1 MTCSLMAHRAVPC
14 HVVACH
20 AVFCHD
26 VRGGVVVP
34 GLERGFGV
42 ASLQGQWVPV
52 GLMGAVGFP
61 VGLSGFYGVPVGYY

>member
-1 MTCSLMAHRAVPC
+1 MTCSLMAHRAVP
-14 HVVACH
+14 
-20 AVFCHD
+20 CHD

-42 ASLQGQWVPV
+42 TALQGQWVPV

-61 VGLSGFYGVPVGYY
+61 VGLSGFYGVPVGYF